1 MNSFKI
7 IKQFNNLKKS
17 RTDNFKES
25 RKTPKTKPPKKLSSP
40 KESLLSASANL
51 QKKNYWNHEK
61 KIFQRV

>member
-25 RKTPKTKPPKKLSSP
+25 RKTPKTKPPKKL
-40 KESLLSASANL
+40 
-51 QKKNYWNHEK
+51 
-61 KIFQRV
+61 